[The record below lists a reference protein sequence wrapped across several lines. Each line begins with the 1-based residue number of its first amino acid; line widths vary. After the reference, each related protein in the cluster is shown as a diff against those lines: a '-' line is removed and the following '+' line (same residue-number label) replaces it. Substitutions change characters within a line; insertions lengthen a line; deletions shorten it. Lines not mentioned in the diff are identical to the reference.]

1 MIDSMKLKVREQH
14 PRLLYLYRV
23 ACRLPRELRPVLRFV
38 LNRDLP
44 NTSFAWR
51 VWFVLRMYRISLS
64 VDAQHNQV
72 EMLRVVEAILRVPA
86 SVPGC
91 IVECGAFKGASA
103 AKFSL
108 VASRVGRRL
117 FVFDSFEGIPPN
129 EEAAELNI
137 YGELRSFPTGSY
149 AGGLDEVRSTVGRL
163 GDINVCR
170 FVKGWLQDTLPEF
183 KEPVTVAFVD
193 VDLASSTR
201 VAFKFLWP
209 LLAAEGSAFSHDGG
223 LPAVRAVLGDEAFW
237 RDEVGSARPQMQGL
251 GKSRLVHILK

>member
-1 MIDSMKLKVREQH
+1 MIESVKFKVRHQH

-23 ACRLPRELRPVLRFV
+23 VCRLPRELRPVASFL

-44 NTSFAWR
+44 NTSFGWR
-51 VWFVLRMYRISLS
+51 LWFVLRMYRISLS

-72 EMLRVVEAILRVPA
+72 EILRVAEAILHVPA
-86 SVPGC
+86 NVAGC

-103 AKFSL
+103 TKFSL
-108 VASRVGRRL
+108 VASRVGRPL

-137 YGELRSFPTGSY
+137 YGHVLSFPKGSY
-149 AGGLDEVRSTVGRL
+149 AGGLDEVQRTVGRL
-163 GDINVCR
+163 GDLNTCR

-183 KEPVTVAFVD
+183 KEPVAVAFVD

-201 VAFKFLWP
+201 VAFKYLWP
-209 LLAAEGSAFSHDGG
+209 LLVANGSAFSHDGG
-223 LPAVRAVLGDEAFW
+223 LPAVRAVLGDEGFW
-237 RDEVGSARPQMQGL
+237 RDEVGCARPQMQGL
-251 GKSRLVHILK
+251 GRSRLVHILK

>member
-1 MIDSMKLKVREQH
+1 MIESVKFKVRHQH
-14 PRLLYLYRV
+14 PRLLYFYRV
-23 ACRLPRELRPVLRFV
+23 VCRLPRELRPVLRFL

-44 NTSFAWR
+44 NTSFGWR
-51 VWFVLRMYRISLS
+51 LWFVLRMYRISLS

-72 EMLRVVEAILRVPA
+72 EILRVAEAILHVPA
-86 SVPGC
+86 SVAGC

-108 VASRVGRRL
+108 VASHVGRRL

-137 YGELRSFPTGSY
+137 YGHMLSFPKGSY
-149 AGGLDEVRSTVGRL
+149 AGALDEVQSNVRRF
-163 GDINVCR
+163 GDINGCR

-183 KEPVTVAFVD
+183 KEPVAVAFVD

-201 VAFKFLWP
+201 VAFKYLWP
-209 LLAAEGSAFSHDGG
+209 LLAAQGSAFSHDGG

-237 RDEVGSARPQMQGL
+237 RHEVGCERPQMHGL
-251 GKSRLVHILK
+251 GKSRLVRILN